1 MNVSSLVM
9 FYNINKELTIQYFN
23 YYSVAVAVIYSKD
36 GRTSK
41 FESQKKNGAVV
52 DLFDSLLISTQ
63 TKGSTMPQTTNEIEK
78 GLGVLFDDC
87 VRHTTNI

>member
-1 MNVSSLVM
+1 M
-9 FYNINKELTIQYFN
+9 
-23 YYSVAVAVIYSKD
+23 D

-52 DLFDSLLISTQ
+52 DLFDTTCSLLISTQ

-78 GLGVLFDDC
+78 ELGVLFDDC